1 MAQDSNAT
9 PEGSPPQE
17 ASATDAPKAELSLRE
32 TIHLMLHA
40 SRGYW
45 LVNLVNFADG
55 IAYFGILTLLVLY
68 LGQSIHMSDA
78 WAGRAVSFFT
88 GSVTLFMLAGGFIPD
103 KFGVR
108 KALTIALAI
117 LLLGRLLLVL
127 APTAGSGVGVQVLAW
142 SSLLLMGLGSGIIQ
156 PTLYAGGKEYTDP
169 RTAAVTFS
177 LIYAIMNLGIVAENF
192 LSPFIRT
199 DAPFLHLGGWR
210 MNGLGL
216 GISGVFWFCLAV
228 TAAALTL
235 KLLFFTR
242 KVEQTD
248 RVVFQT
254 EEQKKAAPQQ
264 SWWTKIRELPLFDP
278 RFAYFIFMLLPVQ
291 TLFAHQ
297 WLTIPDYIMRAY
309 PPEVGA
315 KYEWIAGINPFIIVI
330 FVPLISTL
338 TRKVNVLTMM
348 IIGTT
353 VSAAIT
359 FILVPGPNLARLL
372 LYSVIFSFGEA
383 AWSSRFY
390 EYVAQIAPP
399 GKVGSY
405 MGMAGIPWFLAK
417 FTTGLYSGV
426 LLEKF
431 VPAVGVQNTS
441 TLWLIYALIACIS
454 PVGLALAK
462 KWLDRGMIQV

>member
-1 MAQDSNAT
+1 MPDTAETKS
-9 PEGSPPQE
+9 QE
-17 ASATDAPKAELSLRE
+17 KKEDLSLRE
-32 TIHLMLHA
+32 TIRLLLKG
-40 SRGYW
+40 SRGFW
-45 LVNLVNFADG
+45 LVNLVNFGDG
-55 IAYFGILTLLVLY
+55 VAYFGILTLLVLY

-108 KALTIALAI
+108 RALTLALVI
-117 LLLGRLLLVL
+117 LLGGRLLLL
-127 APTAGSGVGVQVLAW
+127 AAPGAGSGAW
-142 SSLLLMGLGSGIIQ
+142 AQAIAWISLLLMGLGSGIMQ

-169 RTAAVTFS
+169 RTAAVTYS

-199 DAPFLHLGGWR
+199 STPFIHVGGVNI
-210 MNGLGL
+210 NGLGK
-216 GISGVFWFCLAV
+216 GISGVFWFCSGV
-228 TAAALTL
+228 TLL
-235 KLLFFTR
+235 VLISKLLFFTR
-242 KVEQTD
+242 RVEQTD

-254 EEQKKAAPQQ
+254 AEEKAEQPHQ
-264 SWWTKIRELPLFDP
+264 SWWSKIRELPLFDP
-278 RFAYFIFMLLPVQ
+278 RFAFFIFILLPVQ

-315 KYEWIAGINPFIIVI
+315 KYEWISGINPFIIVI
-330 FVPLISTL
+330 FVPLISAL
-338 TRKVNVLTMM
+338 TRKANVLTMM

-353 VSAAIT
+353 ISAAIT
-359 FILVPGPNLARLL
+359 FVLVPGPGLARLL
-372 LYSVIFSFGEA
+372 IYCLIFSFGEA

-431 VPAVGVQNTS
+431 VPAGGPHDTS
-441 TLWLIYALIACIS
+441 TLWLIYSVIACAS
-454 PVGLALAK
+454 PIGLVLAR
-462 KWLDRGMIQV
+462 KWLNQGMIKVRSDVRQS

>member
-1 MAQDSNAT
+1 MS
-9 PEGSPPQE
+9 
-17 ASATDAPKAELSLRE
+17 DAPESANSEPKQDISLSE
-32 TIHLMLHA
+32 TIRLLLKG
-40 SRGYW
+40 SRGFW
-45 LVNLVNFADG
+45 LVNMVNFADG

-108 KALTIALAI
+108 RALTLALVI
-117 LLLGRLLLVL
+117 LLAGRLLLL
-127 APTAGSGVGVQVLAW
+127 AAPGFGSPLGMQTAVWL
-142 SSLLLMGLGSGIIQ
+142 SLLLMGLGSGIMQ

-177 LIYAIMNLGIVAENF
+177 LIYAVMNLGIVAENF

-199 DAPFLHLGGWR
+199 DAPFINVGPLHV
-210 MNGLGL
+210 NGLGK
-216 GISGVFWFCLAV
+216 GISGVFWFCTGV
-228 TAAALTL
+228 TVVVLLL

-242 KVEQTD
+242 KVERTD

-254 EEQKKAAPQQ
+254 DKEKAEQPHQ
-264 SWWTKIRELPLFDP
+264 SWWTGVRELPLFDP
-278 RFAYFIFMLLPVQ
+278 RFAFFIFILLPVQ

-309 PPEVGA
+309 PEDVGA

-330 FVPLISTL
+330 FVPLISAL
-338 TRKVNVLTMM
+338 TRKAKVLNMM

-353 VSAAIT
+353 ISAAIS
-359 FILVPGPNLARLL
+359 FILVPGPGLARLL
-372 LYSVIFSFGEA
+372 IYSVIFSLGEA
-383 AWSSRFY
+383 TWSSRFY

-426 LLEKF
+426 FLEKF
-431 VPAVGVQNTS
+431 IPAGGPHDTT
-441 TLWLIYALIACIS
+441 TLWLIYSLIACAS
-454 PVGLALAK
+454 PIGLVLAR
-462 KWLDRGMIQV
+462 KWLDQGMIKVRSEVRA

>member
-1 MAQDSNAT
+1 MS
-9 PEGSPPQE
+9 
-17 ASATDAPKAELSLRE
+17 DAPETPAEEKPEDLSLKE
-32 TIHLMLHA
+32 TFRLLLKA
-40 SRGYW
+40 SRGFW
-45 LVNLVNFADG
+45 LVNMVNFADG
-55 IAYFGILTLLVLY
+55 IAYFGILTLLVLF

-108 KALTIALAI
+108 RALTVALAI
-117 LLLGRLLLVL
+117 LLAGRLVLLF
-127 APTAGSGVGVQVLAW
+127 APAAGPGAGAQTLVWL
-142 SSLLLMGLGSGIIQ
+142 SLLLMGLGSGILQ

-199 DAPFLHLGGWR
+199 DTPFIHVGGLQI
-210 MNGLGL
+210 NGLGK
-216 GISGVFWFCLAV
+216 GISGVFWFCVAV
-228 TAAALTL
+228 TGVVLIL
-235 KLLFFTR
+235 KLLLFSR
-242 KVEQTD
+242 KIEETE
-248 RVVFQT
+248 RVVFK
-254 EEQKKAAPQQ
+254 EEKKAAGEPHQNFWQ
-264 SWWTKIRELPLFDP
+264 RFRALPLFDP
-278 RFAYFIFMLLPVQ
+278 RFAFFIFMLLPVQ

-309 PPEVGA
+309 PEDVGS

-330 FVPLISTL
+330 FVPLISAL
-338 TRKVNVLTMM
+338 TRKARVLNMM

-353 VSAAIT
+353 ISAAIT
-359 FILVPGPNLARLL
+359 FILVPGPGLARLL
-372 LYSVIFSFGEA
+372 IYCLVFSFGEA
-383 AWSSRFY
+383 VWSSRFY

-405 MGMAGIPWFLAK
+405 MGMAGIPWFMAK

-431 VPAVGVQNTS
+431 VPAGGTHDTG
-441 TLWLIYALIACIS
+441 TLWLLYALIACATPI
-454 PVGLALAK
+454 GLVLAK
-462 KWLDRGMIQV
+462 KWLDQGMIKVRSEVRA

>member
-1 MAQDSNAT
+1 MSDT
-9 PEGSPPQE
+9 PEVSSE
-17 ASATDAPKAELSLRE
+17 EKKEDISLGE
-32 TIHLMLHA
+32 TFRLLLRA
-40 SRGYW
+40 SRGFW
-45 LVNLVNFADG
+45 LVNMVNFADG
-55 IAYFGILTLLVLY
+55 VAYFGILTLLVLY

-103 KFGVR
+103 KLGVR
-108 KALTIALAI
+108 RALTIALVI
-117 LLLGRLLLVL
+117 LLGGRLVLLF
-127 APTAGSGVGVQVLAW
+127 ASSAGPGAGAQALAW
-142 SSLLLMGLGSGIIQ
+142 FSLLLMGIGSGIIQ

-199 DAPFLHLGGWR
+199 DTPFIHVGGLQI
-210 MNGLGL
+210 NGLGK
-216 GISGVFWFCLAV
+216 GISGVFWFCVAV
-228 TAAALTL
+228 TAVVLIL
-235 KLLFFTR
+235 KLLLFTR
-242 KVEQTD
+242 RVDAAERVIFKEEKKNPDEPYQT
-248 RVVFQT
+248 FW
-254 EEQKKAAPQQ
+254 QKF
-264 SWWTKIRELPLFDP
+264 RELPLFDP
-278 RFAYFIFMLLPVQ
+278 RFAFFIFMLLPVQ

-309 PPEVGA
+309 PADVGA

-330 FVPLISTL
+330 FVPLISAL
-338 TRKVNVLTMM
+338 TRKARVLNMM

-353 VSAAIT
+353 ISAVIT
-359 FILVPGPNLARLL
+359 FVLVPGPGLARLL
-372 LYSVIFSFGEA
+372 IYSVIFSLGEA
-383 AWSSRFY
+383 TWSSRFY

-405 MGMAGIPWFLAK
+405 MGMAGIPWFMAK

-431 VPAVGVQNTS
+431 IPAGGPHDTS
-441 TLWLIYALIACIS
+441 TLWLLYSIIACATPI
-454 PVGLALAK
+454 GLVLAK
-462 KWLDRGMIQV
+462 KWLDQGMIKVRSEVRA